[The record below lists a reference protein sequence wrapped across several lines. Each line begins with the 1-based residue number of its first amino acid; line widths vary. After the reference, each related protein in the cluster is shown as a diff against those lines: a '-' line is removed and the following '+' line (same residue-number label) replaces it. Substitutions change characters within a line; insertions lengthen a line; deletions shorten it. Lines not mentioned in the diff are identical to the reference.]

1 MDSGL
6 RSFFQAPSVIYTDGQ
21 GNPVQ
26 QQQHSDWLSGFT
38 SPAGGEFEACNAIEL
53 DRWKDIPFT
62 CLLGLDESR
71 TLEMGGDLL
80 ASSAWNTTPFNLGVH
95 DPVPAQYDLNLP
107 HESTADSSSFGGIDF
122 LFAPVTPHKAMDG
135 TPAAMERDVRVES
148 RHGLSCGETAD
159 KQAAISPL
167 NLEFTSEARNVVL
180 VPDPVPDSS
189 STIGL
194 TTQENQ
200 NREKVDFSVIDL
212 NKTPPTKK
220 PKRKKHVP
228 KVLVEGK
235 KPKTPKPQTPK
246 QPKRKYEK
254 KNKLSPPAADAAAAV
269 ANGSGEVEIPNSE
282 ESATSNANQ
291 TGKRKNMKSDTL
303 TSPVTKEGTPRIK
316 RKYTRKGS
324 RDSPTGTVGESEA
337 ISGGKSGCT
346 TLPREATGESVDPQ
360 GRPQP
365 AKKSCRRALDFS
377 SEEAGNQRFTK
388 KLSSPSL
395 VSEPVAKSQ
404 TASISF
410 GDGIEVRMQN
420 TSTGSPFDFESSVTD
435 LLKSYSPKAG
445 NQANTKGKGM
455 LATQSMQQYNTQIS
469 LSNASSCS
477 GSVRTLTE
485 LGEASVS
492 RNTNSSPSEPGIN
505 VAGHFYNGFSICQTW
520 PWTLMP
526 ECRKKRGE
534 KAQNSAVSS
543 IPIVSPAARTVD
555 HFSYY
560 AHSHENRLLS
570 GTVGK
575 AESAGFLQYNLHS
588 SSPLNEIDKSTKRR
602 SKAPVRVHDLGSLV
616 TIPQHN
622 NQHIQNLNRR
632 EVRMGA
638 LLAGPQATLKK
649 PKKNS
654 KRDSLGRYASSSTH
668 DKGQH
673 GRMVLFNQNQ
683 FSGSLDML
691 FNQMLN
697 VDELAEQLKHLNI
710 NRERPKTTSA
720 SKELVPYRASKSKK
734 KQNAMV
740 IYRGDDRMVPFETV
754 KRKRPRAKVEIDDET
769 LRVFNLLL
777 KSIDSEGI
785 DGTDEAKAKYW
796 EEERRIFRG
805 RTNTFIARMHLV
817 QGDRRFSKWKG
828 SVVDS
833 VIGVFLTQNVSD
845 HLSSSA
851 FMAMAAR
858 FPIKRN
864 QEPQCEEG
872 GSIVINPTV
881 SMPDD
886 ECLNWDEMS
895 NQSISDQISMT
906 LCDPQLEETEVA
918 HNLDSTSS
926 TSTNICLTP
935 GTENYAESVISSQT
949 SSQNSNSPVSQTFDN
964 IKESCTETNSQEA
977 DTCDGGAQ
985 LYSLGGGNSSLV
997 ELQQN
1002 AQSGYTIIP
1011 KEPLKNL
1018 SGGMSDIVESS
1029 DKFEKEKSS
1038 QNTSGSNLINNASSK
1053 GKDIKDL
1060 DAAKRKAKSRRV
1072 GDEIKDDDWEALR
1085 RSVLPNGINKERAE
1099 NAKDSVDWEAVR
1111 CSDVDVIARTIK
1123 ARGMNNVLAGRLKE
1137 FLNKLITYHGSI
1149 DLEWLRDVPP
1159 DRAKEYLLS
1168 FNGLGLKSVECV
1180 RLLTLHHLAFPVDT
1194 NVGRIAVRLGWV
1206 PLQPLPDSL
1215 QLHLLEMY
1223 PILDTIQKYL
1233 WPRLCKLDQ
1242 KTLYELHYQLIT
1254 FGKVF
1259 CTKSKPNCNACP
1271 MRGECRHFASAFAS
1285 SKLLPGPEEKRIV
1298 TAQPQDRPTFT
1309 GPVMQNVQRPI
1320 LPPPTICEETQQS
1333 VSHSTSTVPEQESCQ
1348 PGMLHLPT
1356 VKARANCEPI
1366 IEEPLS
1372 PEPQCTQVEIDDIE
1386 DAFYEDPD
1394 EIPTLNLNG
1403 EIPTIPLNVQELAQ
1417 NIETYI
1423 KHNMQLRE
1431 GDISLDLVAMATEAT
1446 YIPPPKLKNISRL
1459 RTEHQ
1464 VYELHDTHPLVKR
1477 LEKREADDPS
1487 PYLLAIWTPGETA
1500 KSVVPPQTICT
1511 SQSQGKLCDEGTCL
1525 SCCSFLE
1532 ARRQVVRGTILIP
1545 CRTAMRGS
1553 FPLNGTYYQVNE
1565 VFADHETSKNPI
1577 DVPREWL
1584 WDLPRRTV
1592 YFGTSVPTIFRGLTT
1607 EQIQQCFW
1615 KGFVCIR
1622 GFDRKTRAPRPL
1634 QPRLHL
1640 PASKMKEKEK
1650 DKNIADDDE

>member
-1 MDSGL
+1 MDSDG
-6 RSFFQAPSVIYTDGQ
+6 RPIFRAPSVIYTDVQ

-26 QQQHSDWLSGFT
+26 QQHADWLSGFQ

-53 DRWKDIPFT
+53 DRWKDIPFQ
-62 CLLGLDESR
+62 CLLALAEG
-71 TLEMGGDLL
+71 TAQGMGGGAPA
-80 ASSAWNTTPFNLGVH
+80 ASQSPAWNTTHFNLGVQ

-107 HESTADSSSFGGIDF
+107 HESTEESSSSFGGF
-122 LFAPVTPHKAMDG
+122 NFMFAPVTPQKMMDG
-135 TPAAMERDVRVES
+135 NPAAMEKGRVRVES
-148 RHGLSCGETAD
+148 GHGLACGGRGTAD
-159 KQAAISPL
+159 KQAAVSPL
-167 NLEFTSEARNVVL
+167 NLDLTSEASNVGL

-189 STIGL
+189 STVGL
-194 TTQENQ
+194 TAQENQ
-200 NREKVDFSVIDL
+200 NREKVDFNAIDL
-212 NKTPPTKK
+212 NKTPPRKK

-235 KPKTPKPQTPK
+235 IPKAPKPQTPK

-254 KNKLSPPAADAAAAV
+254 KKELSPPAAA
-269 ANGSGEVEIPNSE
+269 GGGEVENPNTE

-291 TGKRKNMKSDTL
+291 NGKRKNMKTDAAP

-324 RDSPTGTVGESEA
+324 ADSPTRTVGESAASEA
-337 ISGGKSGCT
+337 ISEGKSGCT
-346 TLPREATGESVDPQ
+346 TPPREATGESVDPQ
-360 GRPQP
+360 GPPQP
-365 AKKSCRRALDFS
+365 AKKSCRRVLDFN
-377 SEEAGNQRFTK
+377 SEEAGSQSSLK
-388 KLSSPSL
+388 KPSSPSL
-395 VSEPVAKSQ
+395 VSEAVAKSQ
-404 TASISF
+404 SASISF

-420 TSTGSPFDFESSVTD
+420 SPTGSQFNFENSVKE
-435 LLKSYSPKAG
+435 LLKSYVPKAG
-445 NQANTKGKGM
+445 NKATTKGKEM
-455 LATQSMQQYNTQIS
+455 LATQSLQQHSTPIS

-477 GSVRTLTE
+477 GLVRTVTE
-485 LGEASVS
+485 LGEASGS
-492 RNTNSSPSEPGIN
+492 ANTNSGP
-505 VAGHFYNGFSICQTW
+505 VRHFHNGLSQYQTL

-526 ECRKKRGE
+526 ECRKKRSE
-534 KAQNSAVSS
+534 KAPNSAVSS
-543 IPIVSPAARTVD
+543 MPIVSPAARKVN

-560 AHSHENRLLS
+560 DHSHENGLLS

-575 AESAGFLQYNLHS
+575 AESAAGFLQYKLHNF
-588 SSPLNEIDKSTKRR
+588 SPLNEIERTTKRR
-602 SKAPVRVHDLGSLV
+602 SKAPVRVHDLCSLV

-622 NQHIQNLNRR
+622 NQHIQNLNRP
-632 EVRMGA
+632 EVRLGA
-638 LLAGPQATLKK
+638 LIAGPQATLKK

-654 KRDSLGRYASSSTH
+654 KRGSLGSYASSSTSN
-668 DKGQH
+668 KGQNR
-673 GRMVLFNQNQ
+673 RMVSSNQNQ
-683 FSGSLDML
+683 FSGSLEML

-710 NRERPKTTSA
+710 NRESPNITFAQT
-720 SKELVPYRASKSKK
+720 KELVPYRASKSKK
-734 KQNAMV
+734 KQKAMV
-740 IYRGDDRMVPFETV
+740 IYKGDNRMVPFEPV

-785 DGTDEAKAKYW
+785 DGTDEAKATYW

-805 RTNTFIARMHLV
+805 RTDSFIARMHLV
-817 QGDRRFSKWKG
+817 QGDRRFSRWKG

-851 FMAMAAR
+851 FMSMAAR

-864 QEPQCEEG
+864 QEPQWEEG

-895 NQSISDQISMT
+895 NQTISDQISMT
-906 LCDPQLEETEVA
+906 LCDPRCEEIEMA
-918 HNLDSTSS
+918 NDLDPNRSTSI
-926 TSTNICLTP
+926 NIGLAP
-935 GTENYAESVISSQT
+935 SKQNYDESVISQN

-964 IKESCTETNSQEA
+964 IRESCMETNSQEV

-985 LYSLGGGNSSLV
+985 LNSLGGGSSSFV
-997 ELQQN
+997 ELLRK
-1002 AQSGYTIIP
+1002 AQSGSTMLP
-1011 KEPLKNL
+1011 KEQLTNL
-1018 SGGMSDIVESS
+1018 SGGMFEIVESS
-1029 DKFEKEKSS
+1029 EKFEKERTS
-1038 QNTSGSNLINNASSK
+1038 QNTTGSNLINHAPPK
-1053 GKDIKDL
+1053 GKGVKDL
-1060 DAAKRKAKSRRV
+1060 NAARRKAKSRRV
-1072 GDEIKDDDWEALR
+1072 GDEIKDADWEALR
-1085 RSVLPNGINKERAE
+1085 RTVLPNGINKERAE

-1111 CSDVDVIARTIK
+1111 CSDVDEIAETIK
-1123 ARGMNNVLAGRLKE
+1123 ARGMNNMLAARMKE

-1159 DRAKEYLLS
+1159 DKAKEYLLS

-1206 PLQPLPDSL
+1206 PLQPLPESL

-1285 SKLLPGPEEKRIV
+1285 ARLSLPGPEEKRIV
-1298 TAQPQDRPTFT
+1298 TAQPQDRPTFP
-1309 GPVMQNVQRPI
+1309 GPVMPNVQRSI
-1320 LPPPTICEETQQS
+1320 LPPPTICEATQPSRSQPS
-1333 VSHSTSTVPEQESCQ
+1333 STVPEQECCQ
-1348 PGMLHLPT
+1348 SGMLHLPT
-1356 VKARANCEPI
+1356 VKARDNCEPI

-1372 PEPQCTQVEIDDIE
+1372 PEPQCTQAEIDDIE

-1394 EIPTLNLNG
+1394 EIPTLKLNG
-1403 EIPTIPLNVQELAQ
+1403 EIPAIPFNVQELAQ

-1423 KHNMQLRE
+1423 KQNMHLRE

-1464 VYELHDTHPLVKR
+1464 VYELHDTHPLVRR

-1500 KSVVPPQTICT
+1500 ESVEPPETICT
-1511 SQSQGKLCDEGTCL
+1511 SQSQGKLCDGGTCP

-1565 VFADHETSKNPI
+1565 VFADHETSENPI
-1577 DVPREWL
+1577 DVPRDWL

-1615 KGFVCIR
+1615 KGFVCVR
-1622 GFDRKTRAPRPL
+1622 GFDRETRAPRPL
-1634 QPRLHL
+1634 LARLHF
-1640 PASKMKEKEK
+1640 PASKMKGKEK
-1650 DKNIADDDE
+1650 GKNVADDDE